1 MCYAGGMAAPE
12 ALSVPGDSTAPE
24 AAAVPEA
31 GAASQRLPQL
41 IPVAQL
47 IAVVL
52 GVAGIIWHQQQTTD
66 NLRTE
71 LRTEIAGVETS
82 LRDEIASFE
91 TSLRDEIASFETS
104 LRDEINGVETSLRD
118 EINGVETSLRDE
130 INGVE
135 TGLGAEMT
143 SLRAEVAENGQRLGR
158 IEGFL
163 GIGVPDASPP
173 SSP

>member
-1 MCYAGGMAAPE
+1 MAAPD
-12 ALSVPGDSTAPE
+12 ALSIPGDSTAPE
-24 AAAVPEA
+24 AAVVPEA
-31 GAASQRLPQL
+31 GVASRRPQL
-41 IPVAQL
+41 IPIAQL

-71 LRTEIAGVETS
+71 LRDEIAGVEAS
-82 LRDEIASFE
+82 LRA
-91 TSLRDEIASFETS
+91 
-104 LRDEINGVETSLRD
+104 
-118 EINGVETSLRDE
+118 E

-135 TGLGAEMT
+135 TGLGAEIT
-143 SLRAEVAENGQRLGR
+143 SLRAEVAENGQRLAR

-163 GIGVPDASPP
+163 GIGVPDVSPP

>member
-31 GAASQRLPQL
+31 EAASQRLPQL

-52 GVAGIIWHQQQTTD
+52 GVFGIIWHQQQTTD

-71 LRTEIAGVETS
+71 LMAEISGLETELSA
-82 LRDEIASFE
+82 EI
-91 TSLRDEIASFETS
+91 
-104 LRDEINGVETSLRD
+104 
-118 EINGVETSLRDE
+118 
-130 INGVE
+130 
-135 TGLGAEMT
+135 T
-143 SLRAEVAENGQRLGR
+143 SLRAEVAENGQRLAR

-163 GIGVPDASPP
+163 GIGVPDDPPP
-173 SSP
+173 SNP